1 MTRQKLVF
9 PLTFLVITLFLQML
23 ATPGW
28 SQSRQGQANTKNNS
42 NSTVRVSFEPP
53 NGDRPR
59 DTAGGASRDGGRC
72 PQDPKNVQP
81 YITAILPT
89 NSYGLTVASHPTFFV
104 YLPPTAAQ
112 KAFFSIRDE
121 SDRDH
126 YQTFLPLQQ
135 KSGVMAIQ
143 LPADAPPLEMGKTY
157 KWSFA
162 IACDSSLRPDS
173 PLVEGQIQ
181 RVEMNSA
188 LNNQLEKATALEKA
202 ALYGKAGIWY
212 ETLSILSDLRRNQPE
227 NADIAAN
234 WADLLKSVELDAIA
248 TQPLIK

>member
-1 MTRQKLVF
+1 
-9 PLTFLVITLFLQML
+9 
-23 ATPGW
+23 
-28 SQSRQGQANTKNNS
+28 
-42 NSTVRVSFEPP
+42 
-53 NGDRPR
+53 
-59 DTAGGASRDGGRC
+59 
-72 PQDPKNVQP
+72 
-81 YITAILPT
+81 
-89 NSYGLTVASHPTFFV
+89 
-104 YLPPTAAQ
+104 
-112 KAFFSIRDE
+112 
-121 SDRDH
+121 
-126 YQTFLPLQQ
+126 
-135 KSGVMAIQ
+135 MAIQ